1 MLRFALCR
9 TDNLC
14 AFTCL
19 SNYKS
24 HRKVSGKMLEWGI
37 KYFCLQGRDIT
48 IALETFLIYKPG
60 KIHKFPCCMSLS
72 HSGEA
77 TVLRPVYAY
86 DLGIFCMLTFFDIQS
101 GEKK

>member
-1 MLRFALCR
+1 MLRLALCR
-9 TDNLC
+9 LDNLC

-37 KYFCLQGRDIT
+37 KYFCLQERDIT
-48 IALETFLIYKPG
+48 IVLGTFLVYKPG
-60 KIHKFPCCMSLS
+60 KTHKFSCFMGLS

-77 TVLRPVYAY
+77 TVLRPVYSY
-86 DLGIFCMLTFFDIQS
+86 DLGIFCILTFFDIQS